1 MPNWCENE
9 VTVVAKIYKV
19 NDVIVEP
26 YPKDQIKEFK
36 EYVTVGKYE
45 FSFEAIIPMPENVKD
60 TTYTPLGQTPDPN
73 WHDWS
78 IENWGTKW
86 DPDDVQVVDEDEES
100 ITYSF
105 DTAWSPPVPI
115 CEALRDK
122 FPDLNISWFYR
133 ESGMQIAGYL

>member
-26 YPKDQIKEFK
+26 YSKDQIKEFK

-45 FSFEAIIPMPENVKD
+45 FSFDAIIPMPENVKD
-60 TTYTPLGQTPDPN
+60 TN
-73 WHDWS
+73 WWS

-86 DPDDVQVVDEDEES
+86 DADDVQVVDEDEDS

-105 DTAWSPPVPI
+105 DTAWSPPEPI

-122 FPDLNISWFYR
+122 FPDLHISWFYR
-133 ESGMQIAGYL
+133 ESGMEIAGYL